1 MAKEDYYEIL
11 GVKKDSSKE
20 EIKKAYKKLALKH
33 HPDRVP
39 EEEKKKAEERFK
51 KISEAY
57 AVLSDDSKR
66 QAYDQF
72 GHEGF
77 DQRFSQEDIFRGFDF
92 ENIFREFGFG
102 GNNFGGSIFDMFFGG
117 DRRERKARNLRYDLT
132 INFEEAAFG
141 IKKTIKFRKNV
152 LCEKCDGTGAKDGKL
167 TDCKHCGGSGRLR
180 KIQRTMF
187 GMFQQVMPC
196 KYCEATGKIARE
208 KCNSCDGEGTVHDTK
223 ELNIN
228 IPAGVYDDSRLRI
241 ADEGEESR
249 HGNGDLYV
257 YLTVKPH
264 DIFERKDYNLYLN
277 TEISY
282 SQAVLGS
289 EIEIPLLK
297 GKKKIKIPSGT
308 ESGTVFRIK
317 DEGVKYLNSNSKGD
331 LFVRMNVKVPK
342 KVSEKERK
350 LLNELA
356 DINKE
361 KVNFRKGFF
370 EKLGF

>member
-208 KCNSCDGEGTVHDTK
+208 KCSSCDGEGTIHDTK